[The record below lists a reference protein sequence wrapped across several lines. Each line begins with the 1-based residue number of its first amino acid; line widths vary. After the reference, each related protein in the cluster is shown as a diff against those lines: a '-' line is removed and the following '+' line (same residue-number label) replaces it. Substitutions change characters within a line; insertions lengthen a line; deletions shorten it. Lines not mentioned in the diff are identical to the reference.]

1 MGRGEGVEWVLG
13 LKSDK
18 EVPGIF
24 CELENHDFCYSL
36 CLTFCQ
42 CCMGLSMIPASVL
55 RGNGCFNTKTFIFHL
70 G

>member
-1 MGRGEGVEWVLG
+1 MVEWVLG

-24 CELENHDFCYSL
+24 CELDNHDFCYSL

-42 CCMGLSMIPASVL
+42 CCIGIKQDSCK
-55 RGNGCFNTKTFIFHL
+55 CFEGQWLFL
-70 G
+70 Y